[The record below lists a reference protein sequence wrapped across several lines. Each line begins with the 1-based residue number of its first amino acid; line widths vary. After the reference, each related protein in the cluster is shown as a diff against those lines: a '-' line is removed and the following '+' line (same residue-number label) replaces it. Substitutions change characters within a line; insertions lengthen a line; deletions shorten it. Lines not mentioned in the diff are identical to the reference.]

1 MAWISDFEAR
11 RTYDPE
17 TGLELFVVGGGPGHA
32 VFEIR
37 GEGYCLE
44 FSAFKN
50 EDPMTAKECSRFNV
64 ERGWGSV
71 YCVFNRYSDQQRELI
86 SSSLLAFKGGNG
98 FSLSDREKF
107 FVRFER
113 DGKLYCE

>member
-17 TGLELFVVGGGPGHA
+17 TGLELFVVGGGPEDT

-37 GEGYCLE
+37 GEGYFLE
-44 FSAFKN
+44 FYAFKN
-50 EDPMTAKECSRFNV
+50 KDPMKENEYTYFKV
-64 ERGWGSV
+64 KQGWGTV
-71 YCVFNRYSDQQRELI
+71 YCIFARYSDEQRKLI
-86 SSSLLAFKGGNG
+86 CSSILAYKDGHG
-98 FSLSDREKF
+98 FAVSEQEKF